1 MKIDNVDVAIQK
13 WWINEVVERRCDKFL
28 VKIEDLFLIINS
40 PTSEAGET
48 FIETSRGK
56 LRVFFSDQLPP
67 DKVAVILH
75 KSKWNYPRRG
85 NPFRNMPDETAKG
98 RERIN

>member
-1 MKIDNVDVAIQK
+1 MKIDNVDVEIQK

-28 VKIEDLFLIINS
+28 VKIEDLFLIINA
-40 PTSEAGET
+40 PTSSVGDT
-48 FIETSRGK
+48 FIETSRGP

-75 KSKWNYPRRG
+75 KSKWNYPAKG
-85 NPFRNMPDETAKG
+85 NPYTNMPDATVP